1 MTTTEQAQPDW
12 SKWPEGVGPI
22 TWNNLGRPGVGRDN
36 QLYWDG
42 KPVEIR
48 RRLKLSRIQIAG
60 AFVVGLAAIVGGL
73 GTGLNE
79 GFDFGC
85 KLHWWTEGCSK

>member
-1 MTTTEQAQPDW
+1 LVAKRRKPPLHHRLLKW
-12 SKWPEGVGPI
+12 SHRPPCRGVAA
-22 TWNNLGRPGVGRDN
+22 GVSRDN

-48 RRLKLSRIQIAG
+48 RRLKLSRLQIAG
-60 AFVVGLAAIVGGL
+60 AFVVGLVAIIGGL

-79 GFDFGC
+79 GYDFGC
-85 KLHWWTEGCSK
+85 KRVWWTQGCSK